1 MTPNGSASLKRSA
14 SDSSSVVKSGDSNKR
29 ARSSADDD
37 DNDVEIAHDSRD
49 THAENPTEDKS
60 RGKKKAQD
68 NTSLF
73 STNDLLKKYRLDP
86 KALGSVYLTHTSVLS
101 NILVLG
107 KTSNTKSYTVQ

>member
-1 MTPNGSASLKRSA
+1 MTPNGSASHKRSA
-14 SDSSSVVKSGDSNKR
+14 SESSSVVNSGNSNKR

-37 DNDVEIAHDSRD
+37 DSDVEVVHDSRD

-73 STNDLLKKYRLDP
+73 STNNLLKKYRLDP
-86 KALGSVYLTHTSVLS
+86 KALGSVYLTHTAVLS
-101 NILVLG
+101 NMLVLG
-107 KTSNTKSYTVQ
+107 KTRTTKSYTVQ

>member
-37 DNDVEIAHDSRD
+37 DNDVEIVHDSRD
-49 THAENPTEDKS
+49 THAEKPTEDKS

-86 KALGSVYLTHTSVLS
+86 KALGSVYLTHT
-101 NILVLG
+101 
-107 KTSNTKSYTVQ
+107 Y

>member
-1 MTPNGSASLKRSA
+1 
-14 SDSSSVVKSGDSNKR
+14 VVNSGNSNKR

-37 DNDVEIAHDSRD
+37 DSDVEVVHDSRD

-73 STNDLLKKYRLDP
+73 STNNLLKKYRLDP
-86 KALGSVYLTHTSVLS
+86 KALGSVYLTHTAVLS
-101 NILVLG
+101 NMLVLG
-107 KTSNTKSYTVQ
+107 KTRTTKSYTVQ